1 MATLVGVGIDYLG
14 INPIDALFF
23 TAVINGFVAPPLLV
37 MIMLVSNN
45 KKIMGKRTNSR
56 LTNVLGWGA
65 AVVMFLAA
73 GVLLVAS
80 I

>member
-1 MATLVGVGIDYLG
+1 MPTHP
-14 INPIDALFF
+14 NDALFF

-45 KKIMGKRTNSR
+45 RKIMGKRTNSR

>member
-1 MATLVGVGIDYLG
+1 
-14 INPIDALFF
+14 
-23 TAVINGFVAPPLLV
+23 
-37 MIMLVSNN
+37 MIMFVSNN